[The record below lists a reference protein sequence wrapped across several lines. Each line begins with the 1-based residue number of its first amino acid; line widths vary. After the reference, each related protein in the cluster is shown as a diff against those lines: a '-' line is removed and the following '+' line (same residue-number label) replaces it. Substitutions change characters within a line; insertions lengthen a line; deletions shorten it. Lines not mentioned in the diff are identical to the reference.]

1 MPKDKN
7 NGREMTP
14 DEKFRS
20 FFSTTAVDI
29 PEEMTRRDEN
39 QPEEKPQKRFGLFG
53 RGKEKQE
60 TDEAAAEQ
68 PQEMP
73 TGEVRLGEDA
83 QPEPEADLELMLR
96 PEADPEQELAPWP
109 FLEKEAEDAQPEAPA
124 KKPEEKSAPQTAEPP
139 AAVKPET
146 PRQSAVPA
154 ARPAEQHSTAKPL
167 RHPKNA
173 PEVLLPQE
181 EQEQQEMAQLKAM
194 INGLS
199 DQKPEKPAPRAEAAP
214 AAETEPAES
223 KKKPSGAPLP
233 AAVFAAVKE
242 TAPEL
247 QPEPV
252 PQPKKTEQPEKQPVA
267 DFFGKAQSEDAPQAP
282 LAPAEEPAAKEDTM
296 SLPLLPLDG
305 EEPQQAPE
313 KAPAAPQPELK
324 AEAEDAVSPEE
335 HAETELTEPEATA
348 DKLHRMSAELTLR
361 CVLGGILAVV
371 LLHFGLVS
379 DGLLPAM
386 AALDPDAAPAA
397 FYGANLLLLAASLCV
412 GFPVLRDGLNGLR
425 GRSSSET
432 MPALA
437 AVAALVQ
444 AVTAMLNANVYRGTT
459 GISLLSGMAALGLFL
474 ALLGSRVMLAAVKG
488 GYELVTNGV
497 EFEGA
502 YRAKDKDL
510 LRALARDL
518 EQKDPWVLLS
528 RPMMKE
534 ADGFVEQSLSERA
547 SERRARKVSYIL
559 LGVALLSGVLF
570 LLAGAGWNKA
580 AAAMA
585 AVLCMGAPL
594 SSTLI
599 AGVASL
605 RLQRA
610 AAAVGAVVPGWQAI
624 EQLGGIDTLQ
634 IDADDLFT
642 ADSAQLEDIRIFKGG
657 RIDRA
662 ILYAA
667 SVLNESHGTLKG
679 LFRQI
684 VEERTDILFPVKDLE
699 QHHGLGFSAWC
710 DNNRILIGT
719 RRYLEQEGVPLPD
732 EEYEMQH
739 SKNGELQILY
749 LAVSGN
755 LHAMF
760 VLKYVGGR
768 NVARG
773 LAVLQK
779 ENIRL
784 LVTCQDPSLTAHHI
798 TEAYRLPEGMITVLD
813 QEQCNAIK
821 AAPEDPED
829 TCCMIHLKAFAS
841 LTGGLQAADQAQNAE
856 SSATTVQMVS
866 VLFSIII
873 AALLTSA
880 GSIWELSVATV
891 LMYQAAWSAL
901 SIAVCALKQHN

>member
-83 QPEPEADLELMLR
+83 QPEPEADLELMLK

-124 KKPEEKSAPQTAEPP
+124 KKPEEKSAPQTADPP

-214 AAETEPAES
+214 AAETEPAEG

-252 PQPKKTEQPEKQPVA
+252 PQPEKQPVA

-305 EEPQQAPE
+305 EESQQAPE
-313 KAPAAPQPELK
+313 KASVAPQPELK

-528 RPMMKE
+528 RPMKE

-699 QHHGLGFSAWC
+699 QHYGLGFSAWC

>member
-83 QPEPEADLELMLR
+83 QPEPEADLELMLK

-109 FLEKEAEDAQPEAPA
+109 FLE
-124 KKPEEKSAPQTAEPP
+124 EEKSAPQTAEPP

-242 TAPEL
+242 TVPEL

-252 PQPKKTEQPEKQPVA
+252 PQPEKTEQPVA

-282 LAPAEEPAAKEDTM
+282 LAPAKVPAAKEDTM

-313 KAPAAPQPELK
+313 KASVAPQPELK

-425 GRSSSET
+425 GRPSSET

-528 RPMMKE
+528 RPMKE

-667 SVLNESHGTLKG
+667 SVLNEGHGTLKG

-719 RRYLEQEGVPLPD
+719 RCYLEQEGVPMPD

-821 AAPEDPED
+821 ATPADPED

>member
-83 QPEPEADLELMLR
+83 QPEPEADLELMLK

-252 PQPKKTEQPEKQPVA
+252 PQPEKQPVA
-267 DFFGKAQSEDAPQAP
+267 DFFGKAQSEDAPQVP
-282 LAPAEEPAAKEDTM
+282 LAPSEEPAAKEDTM

-361 CVLGGILAVV
+361 CVLGGILTVV

-397 FYGANLLLLAASLCV
+397 FYAANLLLLAASLCV

-667 SVLNESHGTLKG
+667 SVLNGSHGTLKG

>member
-83 QPEPEADLELMLR
+83 QPEPEADLELMLK

-223 KKKPSGAPLP
+223 KKKPSSAPLP

-252 PQPKKTEQPEKQPVA
+252 PQPEKQPVV

-313 KAPAAPQPELK
+313 KASAASQPELK

-397 FYGANLLLLAASLCV
+397 FYGANLLLLSASLCV

-425 GRSSSET
+425 GRPSSET

-497 EFEGA
+497 EFESA

-528 RPMMKE
+528 RPMKE

-610 AAAVGAVVPGWQAI
+610 AAAVGAVIPGWQAI

-667 SVLNESHGTLKG
+667 SVLNESHGTLNG

-768 NVARG
+768 NVARS

>member
-53 RGKEKQE
+53 RGKKKQE

-83 QPEPEADLELMLR
+83 QPEPEADLELMLK

-109 FLEKEAEDAQPEAPA
+109 FLEKEAEDTQPEAPA

-252 PQPKKTEQPEKQPVA
+252 PQPEKTEQPEKQPVA

-397 FYGANLLLLAASLCV
+397 FYAANLLLLAASLCV

-667 SVLNESHGTLKG
+667 SVLNGSHGTLKG

>member
-83 QPEPEADLELMLR
+83 QPEPEADLELMLK

-252 PQPKKTEQPEKQPVA
+252 PQPEKQPVA

-719 RRYLEQEGVPLPD
+719 RRYLEQGGVPLPD

>member
-83 QPEPEADLELMLR
+83 QPEPEADLELMLK

-252 PQPKKTEQPEKQPVA
+252 PQPEKTEQPVA

-313 KAPAAPQPELK
+313 KASAASQPELK

-397 FYGANLLLLAASLCV
+397 FYAANLLLLAASLCV

-425 GRSSSET
+425 GRPSSET

-528 RPMMKE
+528 RPMKE

-710 DNNRILIGT
+710 DNNRILMGT

-768 NVARG
+768 NVARS

-798 TEAYRLPEGMITVLD
+798 TEAYHLPEGMITVLD

-829 TCCMIHLKAFAS
+829 ICCMIHLKAFAS

>member
-83 QPEPEADLELMLR
+83 QPEPEADLELMLK

-252 PQPKKTEQPEKQPVA
+252 PQPEKQPVA

-335 HAETELTEPEATA
+335 HAETELTEPEVTA

-667 SVLNESHGTLKG
+667 SVLNGSHGTLKG

-856 SSATTVQMVS
+856 SGATTVQMVS

>member
-83 QPEPEADLELMLR
+83 QPEPEADLELMLK

-109 FLEKEAEDAQPEAPA
+109 FLEKEAENAQPEAPA

-154 ARPAEQHSTAKPL
+154 ARPAGQHSTAKPL

-252 PQPKKTEQPEKQPVA
+252 PQPEKQPVA

-335 HAETELTEPEATA
+335 HAETELTEPEVTA

-667 SVLNESHGTLKG
+667 SVLNGSHGTLKG

>member
-83 QPEPEADLELMLR
+83 QPEPEADLELMLK

-154 ARPAEQHSTAKPL
+154 ARPAEQHSTAKPP

-252 PQPKKTEQPEKQPVA
+252 PQPEKMEQPVA

-313 KAPAAPQPELK
+313 KASAASQPELK

-397 FYGANLLLLAASLCV
+397 FYGANLLLLSASLCV

-425 GRSSSET
+425 GRPSSET

-528 RPMMKE
+528 RPMKE

>member
-83 QPEPEADLELMLR
+83 QPEPEADLELMLK

-109 FLEKEAEDAQPEAPA
+109 FLEKEAEDTQPEAPA

-154 ARPAEQHSTAKPL
+154 ARPAEQHNTAKPL

-223 KKKPSGAPLP
+223 KKKPPGAPLP

-242 TAPEL
+242 TVPEL

-252 PQPKKTEQPEKQPVA
+252 PQPEKTEQPEKQPVA

-348 DKLHRMSAELTLR
+348 DKLHRMNAELTLR

-528 RPMMKE
+528 RPMKE
-534 ADGFVEQSLSERA
+534 AGGFVEQSLSERA

>member
-53 RGKEKQE
+53 RGKKKQE

-83 QPEPEADLELMLR
+83 QPEPEADLELMLK

-109 FLEKEAEDAQPEAPA
+109 FLEKEAEDTQPEAPA

-252 PQPKKTEQPEKQPVA
+252 PQPEKQPVA

-335 HAETELTEPEATA
+335 HAETELTEPEVTA

-719 RRYLEQEGVPLPD
+719 RRYLEQESVPLPD

>member
-83 QPEPEADLELMLR
+83 QPEPEADLELMLK

-199 DQKPEKPAPRAEAAP
+199 DQKPEKPAPRTEAAP

-223 KKKPSGAPLP
+223 QKKPSGAPLP

-252 PQPKKTEQPEKQPVA
+252 PQPEKTEQPVA

-313 KAPAAPQPELK
+313 KASAAPQPELK

-335 HAETELTEPEATA
+335 HAETELPEPEATA

-425 GRSSSET
+425 GRPSSET

-497 EFEGA
+497 EFESA

-528 RPMMKE
+528 RPMKE

-719 RRYLEQEGVPLPD
+719 RRYLEQEGVPMPD

-821 AAPEDPED
+821 ATPEDPED

>member
-83 QPEPEADLELMLR
+83 QPEPEADLELMLK

-109 FLEKEAEDAQPEAPA
+109 FLEKEAEDTQPEAPA

-154 ARPAEQHSTAKPL
+154 ARPAEQHNTAKPL

-252 PQPKKTEQPEKQPVA
+252 PQPEKTEQPVA

-296 SLPLLPLDG
+296 SLPLLPLNG
-305 EEPQQAPE
+305 EELQQAPE

-371 LLHFGLVS
+371 LLHFGLAS

-425 GRSSSET
+425 GRPSSET

-528 RPMMKE
+528 RPMKE

-599 AGVASL
+599 AGVALL

>member
-83 QPEPEADLELMLR
+83 QPEPEADLELMLK

-109 FLEKEAEDAQPEAPA
+109 FLEKEAEDTQPEAPA

-397 FYGANLLLLAASLCV
+397 FYAANLLLLAASLCV

-488 GYELVTNGV
+488 G
-497 EFEGA
+497 
-502 YRAKDKDL
+502 
-510 LRALARDL
+510 
-518 EQKDPWVLLS
+518 
-528 RPMMKE
+528 
-534 ADGFVEQSLSERA
+534 
-547 SERRARKVSYIL
+547 
-559 LGVALLSGVLF
+559 
-570 LLAGAGWNKA
+570 
-580 AAAMA
+580 
-585 AVLCMGAPL
+585 
-594 SSTLI
+594 
-599 AGVASL
+599 
-605 RLQRA
+605 
-610 AAAVGAVVPGWQAI
+610 
-624 EQLGGIDTLQ
+624 
-634 IDADDLFT
+634 
-642 ADSAQLEDIRIFKGG
+642 
-657 RIDRA
+657 
-662 ILYAA
+662 
-667 SVLNESHGTLKG
+667 
-679 LFRQI
+679 
-684 VEERTDILFPVKDLE
+684 
-699 QHHGLGFSAWC
+699 
-710 DNNRILIGT
+710 
-719 RRYLEQEGVPLPD
+719 
-732 EEYEMQH
+732 
-739 SKNGELQILY
+739 
-749 LAVSGN
+749 
-755 LHAMF
+755 
-760 VLKYVGGR
+760 
-768 NVARG
+768 
-773 LAVLQK
+773 
-779 ENIRL
+779 
-784 LVTCQDPSLTAHHI
+784 
-798 TEAYRLPEGMITVLD
+798 
-813 QEQCNAIK
+813 
-821 AAPEDPED
+821 
-829 TCCMIHLKAFAS
+829 
-841 LTGGLQAADQAQNAE
+841 
-856 SSATTVQMVS
+856 
-866 VLFSIII
+866 
-873 AALLTSA
+873 
-880 GSIWELSVATV
+880 
-891 LMYQAAWSAL
+891 
-901 SIAVCALKQHN
+901 

>member
-83 QPEPEADLELMLR
+83 QPEPEADLELMLK

-109 FLEKEAEDAQPEAPA
+109 FLEKEAEDTQPEAPA

-252 PQPKKTEQPEKQPVA
+252 PQPEKTEQPVA

-296 SLPLLPLDG
+296 SLPLLPLNG
-305 EEPQQAPE
+305 EELQQAPE

-371 LLHFGLVS
+371 LLHFGLAS

-425 GRSSSET
+425 GRPSSET

-528 RPMMKE
+528 RPMKE

>member
-83 QPEPEADLELMLR
+83 QPEPEADLELMLK

-252 PQPKKTEQPEKQPVA
+252 PQPEKTEQPEKQPVA

-335 HAETELTEPEATA
+335 HAETELTEPEVTA

-397 FYGANLLLLAASLCV
+397 FYAANLLLLAASLCV

-667 SVLNESHGTLKG
+667 SVLNGSHGTLKG

>member
-83 QPEPEADLELMLR
+83 QPEPEADLELMLK

-181 EQEQQEMAQLKAM
+181 EQEQQEMAQLKSM

-252 PQPKKTEQPEKQPVA
+252 PQPEKTEQPVV
-267 DFFGKAQSEDAPQAP
+267 DFFGKVQSEDAPQAP

-335 HAETELTEPEATA
+335 HAETELPEPEATV

-667 SVLNESHGTLKG
+667 SVLNGSHGTLKG

>member
-1 MPKDKN
+1 MPKDRN

-83 QPEPEADLELMLR
+83 QPEPEADLELMLK

-139 AAVKPET
+139 AAVKPKT

-223 KKKPSGAPLP
+223 KKKPSSAPLP

-252 PQPKKTEQPEKQPVA
+252 PQPEKMEQPVA

-313 KAPAAPQPELK
+313 KASAASQPELK

-397 FYGANLLLLAASLCV
+397 FYGANLLLLSASLCV

-425 GRSSSET
+425 GRPSSET

-497 EFEGA
+497 EFESA

-528 RPMMKE
+528 RPMKE

-610 AAAVGAVVPGWQAI
+610 AAAVGAVIPGWQAI

-667 SVLNESHGTLKG
+667 SVLNESHGTLNG

-768 NVARG
+768 NVARS

>member
-83 QPEPEADLELMLR
+83 QPEPEADLELMLK

-252 PQPKKTEQPEKQPVA
+252 PQPEKTEQPVA

-313 KAPAAPQPELK
+313 KASAAPQPELK

-528 RPMMKE
+528 RPMKE

-667 SVLNESHGTLKG
+667 SVLNESHGTLNG

-699 QHHGLGFSAWC
+699 LHHGLGFSAWC

-779 ENIRL
+779 ENIHL

-798 TEAYRLPEGMITVLD
+798 TEAYRLPEGMVTVLD

-821 AAPEDPED
+821 AVPADPED

>member
-29 PEEMTRRDEN
+29 PEEMTRRDET

-83 QPEPEADLELMLR
+83 QPEPEADLELMLK

-252 PQPKKTEQPEKQPVA
+252 PQPEKQPVA

-335 HAETELTEPEATA
+335 HAETELTEPEVTA

-667 SVLNESHGTLKG
+667 SVLNGSHGTLKG

-866 VLFSIII
+866 VLFSMII

>member
-29 PEEMTRRDEN
+29 PEEMTRRDED

-83 QPEPEADLELMLR
+83 QPEPEADLELMLK

-139 AAVKPET
+139 VAVKPET

-154 ARPAEQHSTAKPL
+154 ARPAEQHSAAKPP

-252 PQPKKTEQPEKQPVA
+252 PQPEKQPVV

-313 KAPAAPQPELK
+313 KASAAPQPELK

-335 HAETELTEPEATA
+335 HAETELPEPEATA

-397 FYGANLLLLAASLCV
+397 FYGANLLLLAANLCV

-425 GRSSSET
+425 GRPSSET

-528 RPMMKE
+528 RPMKE

-821 AAPEDPED
+821 ATPADPED

>member
-83 QPEPEADLELMLR
+83 QPEPEADLELMLK

-109 FLEKEAEDAQPEAPA
+109 FLEKEAEDAQPEALA
-124 KKPEEKSAPQTAEPP
+124 KKPEEKSASQTAEPP
-139 AAVKPET
+139 VAVKPET

-154 ARPAEQHSTAKPL
+154 ARPAEQHSAAKPP

-252 PQPKKTEQPEKQPVA
+252 PQPEKQPVV

-313 KAPAAPQPELK
+313 KASAAPQPELK

-335 HAETELTEPEATA
+335 HAETELPEPEATA

-361 CVLGGILAVV
+361 CVLGGILTVV

-397 FYGANLLLLAASLCV
+397 FYGANLLLLAANLCV

-425 GRSSSET
+425 GRPSSET

-528 RPMMKE
+528 RPMKE

-798 TEAYRLPEGMITVLD
+798 TEVYRLPEGMITVLD

-821 AAPEDPED
+821 ATPADPED

>member
-39 QPEEKPQKRFGLFG
+39 QPEKRFGLFG

-83 QPEPEADLELMLR
+83 QPEPEADLELMLK

-109 FLEKEAEDAQPEAPA
+109 FLEKEAENAQPEAPA

-154 ARPAEQHSTAKPL
+154 ARPAGQHSTAKPL

-252 PQPKKTEQPEKQPVA
+252 PQPEKTEQPVA

-313 KAPAAPQPELK
+313 KASAASQPELK

-397 FYGANLLLLAASLCV
+397 FYGANLLLLSASLCV

-425 GRSSSET
+425 GRPSSET

-528 RPMMKE
+528 RPMKE

-768 NVARG
+768 NVARS

>member
-29 PEEMTRRDEN
+29 PEEMTRRDET

-83 QPEPEADLELMLR
+83 QPEPEADLELMLK

-252 PQPKKTEQPEKQPVA
+252 PQPEKQPVA

-335 HAETELTEPEATA
+335 HAETELTEPEVTA

-667 SVLNESHGTLKG
+667 SVLNGSHGTLKG

-866 VLFSIII
+866 VLFSIVI

>member
-60 TDEAAAEQ
+60 TDETAAEQ

-124 KKPEEKSAPQTAEPP
+124 KKPEEKSVPQTAEPP

-242 TAPEL
+242 TVPEL

-252 PQPKKTEQPEKQPVA
+252 PQPEKTEQPEKQPVA

-667 SVLNESHGTLKG
+667 SVLNGSHGTLKG

>member
-83 QPEPEADLELMLR
+83 QPEPEADLELMLK

-252 PQPKKTEQPEKQPVA
+252 PQPEKQPVA

-335 HAETELTEPEATA
+335 HAETELTEPEVTA

-667 SVLNESHGTLKG
+667 SVLNGSHGTLKG

-901 SIAVCALKQHN
+901 SIAVCALKRHN

>member
-83 QPEPEADLELMLR
+83 QPEPEADLELMLK

-154 ARPAEQHSTAKPL
+154 ARPAEQHSTAKPP

-247 QPEPV
+247 QPE
-252 PQPKKTEQPEKQPVA
+252 KTEQPVA

-412 GFPVLRDGLNGLR
+412 SFPVLRDGLNGLR
-425 GRSSSET
+425 GRPSSET

-528 RPMMKE
+528 RPMKE

-719 RRYLEQEGVPLPD
+719 RSYLEQEGVPLPD

>member
-53 RGKEKQE
+53 RGKAKQE
-60 TDEAAAEQ
+60 ADEAAEEQ
-68 PQEMP
+68 LQEMP

-83 QPEPEADLELMLR
+83 QPEPEADLELMLK

-124 KKPEEKSAPQTAEPP
+124 KKPEKKSAPQTAEPP

-154 ARPAEQHSTAKPL
+154 ARPAEQHSTAKPP
-167 RHPKNA
+167 RNPKNA

-252 PQPKKTEQPEKQPVA
+252 PQPEKTEQPVA

-305 EEPQQAPE
+305 EGPQQAPE

-425 GRSSSET
+425 GRPSSET

-474 ALLGSRVMLAAVKG
+474 ELLGSREMLAAVKG

-528 RPMMKE
+528 RPMKE

-710 DNNRILIGT
+710 DNNRILMGT